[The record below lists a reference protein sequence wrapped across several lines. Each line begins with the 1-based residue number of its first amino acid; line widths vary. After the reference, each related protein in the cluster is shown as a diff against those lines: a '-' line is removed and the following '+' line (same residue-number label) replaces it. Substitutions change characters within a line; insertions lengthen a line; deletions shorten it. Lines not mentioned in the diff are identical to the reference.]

1 MTGEK
6 GATKNRKGQ
15 RRTEWKRTEWKRKEN
30 KMKCTPAISK
40 RLFEGEEMDCVEV
53 EGIVGELMG

>member
-1 MTGEK
+1 MTGEI

-15 RRTEWKRTEWKRKEN
+15 KRTEWKRKEN